1 MIRHCL
7 ERLQLLNAVINI
19 PVNATMASLLPRPQP
34 PWSVWWIDCQCPGKC
49 HDPSTLSFIACFFI
63 FSLNS
68 HARSGMRFSR
78 VHALEAHLLLAWLSS
93 SVIDAAANLMLLL
106 SHFFSQYFS
115 FFCRLPS
122 YIQLS
127 VLMTFFLYYVT
138 CWMLS
143 HYVISTLICIQV
155 YASKPPCDIIQ
166 VPNFVH
172 TVLMSVL
179 TWCFVVVLKRF
190 FCHILPWMHTLHCR
204 AKCISDR

>member
-78 VHALEAHLLLAWLSS
+78 VRALEAHLLLAWLSS

-115 FFCRLPS
+115 FFCSLPS

-143 HYVISTLICIQV
+143 HYVISALICVYKFMPANRRVTLFMSQILCIQ
-155 YASKPPCDIIQ
+155 
-166 VPNFVH
+166 F
-172 TVLMSVL
+172 
-179 TWCFVVVLKRF
+179 WCLFWLGD
-190 FCHILPWMHTLHCR
+190 LL
-204 AKCISDR
+204 